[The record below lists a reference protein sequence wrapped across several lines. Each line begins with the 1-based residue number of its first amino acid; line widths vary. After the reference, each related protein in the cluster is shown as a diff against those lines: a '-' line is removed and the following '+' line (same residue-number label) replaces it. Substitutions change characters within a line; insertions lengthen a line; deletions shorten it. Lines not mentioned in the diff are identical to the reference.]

1 MEIGILGTVELQV
14 GEQRV
19 ELGGPKQRALL
30 ALLAL
35 HPGKIVTR
43 DRLIEAL
50 WGEHPPDGVAHRLD
64 VQVSRLRTALR
75 DAGVDPTTIERVDGG
90 YFLQADTVR
99 VDAVEAERLVDDARR
114 LLAENAPEA
123 ARTAA
128 DEALALWRG
137 RPLGELADDFTSQT
151 AARRLED
158 LRLTGLEARAEADLA
173 LGRHHEAL
181 GGLQR
186 LAASEPLRE
195 PVHALLML
203 ALYRCG
209 READALRVYDELRR
223 RLSVELGADPGEPAR
238 RLHEAILSHDPEI
251 APERPARARVTR
263 PRTPRRRALAGAVL
277 AAGLAIAA
285 IVVVGTGDEESGERA
300 EPVGGLIEAPVAE
313 DHLAF
318 IDIRRGRVLGSISL
332 ADRLGEQGVTSA
344 QGHAADWA
352 IFSDGTLL
360 KIDPRARRVV
370 HSVGLGFTPQSIAVG
385 LGSVWVA
392 AGDRP
397 LLLRLGE
404 AYADVQQS
412 YPLPTTVGAK
422 GDGLN
427 AVAIADGSVW
437 VAQGETRVLRID
449 PRSGRVLAKIPVA
462 GAAAVAAAPGA
473 IWVAGGGQGGA
484 YRIDPAVNAVVARIE
499 LDPYLCCIAA
509 GGGYI
514 WAMNHRVWKLNSDG
528 SVLSSTPID
537 GDGANLAWTGGA
549 LWVAEGISGQNTRI
563 RADDDTTRT
572 VRTGG
577 LALTIGVRGHV
588 ATVIV
593 GRGVPDLLEGVSGPV
608 ARIEVDADAVQP
620 DDPALRSPTAS
631 PFWRE
636 QALDATC
643 GRLLTLRAA
652 PAPRGWVVAP
662 GLADLPTSPDGRTW
676 TFKIRDGGR
685 FSPPSNAPVT
695 AASMRFTIERA
706 LSPRMGPGA
715 AALAVLGDLQGV
727 GAFRSGR
734 ADHIGGLRVRGDQL
748 IVRLRR
754 PAADLPL
761 RMTSHALCAVPKG
774 TPPSPTRFKAL
785 PIASAGPYYIAEHR
799 GGLAALL
806 RANPGYRGPR
816 TPDFKALLYEQAV
829 VEPHGVDRVARGR
842 ADLVA
847 GFGDSLRPGSE
858 AARRFAA
865 TAPGRPHW
873 ARRPLLATHL
883 LRLRTRNGPLAD
895 ARLRS
900 AVSLALDRRAMA
912 GIFDDQPTARVLPPG
927 VPGAV
932 DADVAQPDPARARA
946 LVGVRQVTI
955 TYAGCDGRP
964 ACPALEAFVR
974 SALRRAGV
982 TVHQAV
988 PGSPADITF
997 REVQMTAPDPLG
1009 FLAAAGG
1016 PRAPSPRPAPARAA
1030 VLAERID
1037 EELGDG
1043 GAIVAF
1049 GTPTIGELASPR
1061 LGCRRQAPFSFG
1073 DDLARLC
1080 LAHG

>member
-1 MEIGILGTVELQV
+1 MEIRILGTVELQV
-14 GEQRV
+14 GDQRV
-19 ELGGPKQRALL
+19 ELGGPKQRAVL

-35 HPGKIVTR
+35 DPGEIVTR

-50 WGEHPPDGVAHRLD
+50 WGEHPPDGVEHRLD

-75 DAGVDPTTIERVDGG
+75 DAGVDTATVERVERG
-90 YFLQADTVR
+90 YFLRAEAVR
-99 VDAVEAERLVDDARR
+99 VDAVAAERLVEDARR
-114 LLAENAPEA
+114 RLAENAPEE
-123 ARTAA
+123 ARAAA

-137 RPLGELADDFTSQT
+137 RPLAELADDPSSQA

-158 LRLTGLEARAEADLA
+158 LRLTALEAGAEADLA
-173 LGRHHEAL
+173 LGRHYEAL

-203 ALYRCG
+203 ALCRCG
-209 READALRVYDELRR
+209 RDADALRVYDELRR
-223 RLSVELGADPGEPAR
+223 RLSAELGADPGEQTR
-238 RLHEAILSHDPEI
+238 RLHEAILRHDPAI
-251 APERPARARVTR
+251 APERPARATVPR
-263 PRTPRRRALAGAVL
+263 PRRSRGRVLAGAVL

-285 IVVVGTGDEESGERA
+285 IVVFAAGDDEPGEPLGARF
-300 EPVGGLIEAPVAE
+300 EAPVAE

-318 IDIRRGRVLGSISL
+318 IDLREGRVLGSVSL
-332 ADRLGEQGVTSA
+332 ADELGDEQGVTWA
-344 QGHAADWA
+344 QGHDADWA
-352 IFSDGTLL
+352 VFSNGTLL
-360 KIDPRARRVV
+360 KIDPRERRVV
-370 HSVGLGFTPQSIAVG
+370 RSVGLGIAPQSMAVG

-397 LLLRLGE
+397 VLLRLGE
-404 AYADVQQS
+404 TYADLQER
-412 YPLPTTVGAK
+412 YRLPTTGGVK

-427 AVAIADGSVW
+427 AVAIAHGSVW
-437 VAQGETRVLRID
+437 VAQGERRVLRID
-449 PRSGRVLAKIPVA
+449 PRSGRVLAMIPTP
-462 GAAAVAAAPGA
+462 GAAALAPAPGA
-473 IWVAGGGQGGA
+473 IWVAGGEQGGA
-484 YRIDPAVNAVVARIE
+484 YRIDPAVNAVVTRVE
-499 LDPYLCCIAA
+499 LDPYVCCVAA
-509 GGGYI
+509 GGGYA
-514 WAMNHRVWKLNSDG
+514 WAMNHRVWKLSSEG
-528 SVLSSTPID
+528 RVLSSTPID
-537 GDGANLAWTGGA
+537 GDGANLSWTGGA
-549 LWVAEGISGQNTRI
+549 LWVAEGVSGQDTRI

-572 VRTGG
+572 FRTGG
-577 LALTIGVRGHV
+577 LALTIGVRGDV
-588 ATVIV
+588 ATVVV
-593 GRGVPDLLEGVSGPV
+593 GRGVPDLLEGISGPV
-608 ARIEVDADAVQP
+608 ARIELAADALQP

-643 GRLLTLRAA
+643 AGLLTLRAA

-662 GLADLPTSPDGRTW
+662 GLADLPSSPDRRTW
-676 TFKIRDGGR
+676 TFTIRDGGR

-706 LSPRMGPGA
+706 LSPRMGSGA
-715 AALAVLGDLQGV
+715 AAPAVLGDLQGV
-727 GAFRSGR
+727 GAFRAGR
-734 ADHIGGLRVRGDQL
+734 ADHIAGLRARGKQL
-748 IVRLRR
+748 VVRLRS

-761 RMTSHALCAVPKG
+761 RMTSRALCAVPEG
-774 TPPSPTRFKAL
+774 TPPSPVRFKQL
-785 PIASAGPYYIAEHR
+785 PIPSAGPYYIAEHR
-799 GGLAALL
+799 GGNAALL
-806 RANPGYRGPR
+806 RANPNYRGPR
-816 TPDFKALLYEQAV
+816 NPHFTALLYEQGV
-829 VEPHGVDRVARGR
+829 VEPRGVDLVARGR

-865 TAPGRPHW
+865 TTAGRPHW

-895 ARLRS
+895 ARVRS

-912 GIFDDQPTARVLPPG
+912 GVFDDKPTARVLPPG

-932 DADVAQPDPARARA
+932 DLGVPQPDPARARE
-946 LVGVRQVTI
+946 LVGDRQVAV
-955 TYAGCDGRP
+955 TYAGCGGRP
-964 ACPALEAFVR
+964 ACLALEAFVR
-974 SALRRAGV
+974 GALRRVGV
-982 TVHQAV
+982 TVHGAV
-988 PGSPADITF
+988 PGSPADVTF
-997 REVQMTAPDPLG
+997 REVKMTAPDPLG

-1016 PRAPSPRPAPARAA
+1016 RRPPSPRPPPARAA

-1037 EELGDG
+1037 EELSGG

-1049 GTPTIGELASPR
+1049 GTPTIGELASAR

-1080 LAHG
+1080 LADD